1 MIDMKS
7 ELELLVD
14 GYFKNLTYGDIMEE
28 IIYKHY
34 DNISELKQFES
45 LFSYG
50 DNVFEELKELI
61 YDTVKNKIVEG
72 R

>member
-1 MIDMKS
+1 MKT

-61 YDTVKNKIVEG
+61 YDTVKNKIVES

>member
-1 MIDMKS
+1 MKS

-14 GYFKNLTYGDIMEE
+14 GYFKNLSYGDIMEE

>member
-1 MIDMKS
+1 MKS

-61 YDTVKNKIVEG
+61 YDTIKNRIVEG

>member
-1 MIDMKS
+1 MKS

>member
-1 MIDMKS
+1 MKS

-50 DNVFEELKELI
+50 DNIFEELKELI